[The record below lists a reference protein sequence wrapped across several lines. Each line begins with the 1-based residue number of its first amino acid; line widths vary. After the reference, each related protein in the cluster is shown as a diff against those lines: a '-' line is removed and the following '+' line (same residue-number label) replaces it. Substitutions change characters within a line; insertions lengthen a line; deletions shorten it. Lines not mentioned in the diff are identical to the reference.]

1 MWQLLIPLA
10 LWLGAVGLGRAELTA
25 AQQRGLQVALEE
37 FHKHPPVQWAF
48 KETSVDR
55 AEDTPFPAG
64 TFVRLEFKLQQ
75 TSCRKKDWKKANC
88 KIKPNGRK
96 RKCLACIKLNSADK
110 VLGRMVHCP
119 IHTQVHQS
127 WVPLPGQLQEVTSKG
142 PPPVPELRED
152 NPIIPELIK
161 VLSQMFSPLAC
172 PPSPKL
178 NCGIRVLQ
186 EEQSPRGSRRLPVQ
200 CSENRREQGP
210 RDIVLPSGARAWE
223 NKGHP
228 QKWTGSDA

>member
-119 IHTQVHQS
+119 ILTQVHQGYAGT
-127 WVPLPGQLQEVTSKG
+127 PLRGAPSTGILSPGTVCPLRLSSCLHWQEPEEHQEAQCSRVERAGEDPHSYYFPGQFAFFKA
-142 PPPVPELRED
+142 PPP
-152 NPIIPELIK
+152 
-161 VLSQMFSPLAC
+161 S
-172 PPSPKL
+172 
-178 NCGIRVLQ
+178 
-186 EEQSPRGSRRLPVQ
+186 
-200 CSENRREQGP
+200 
-210 RDIVLPSGARAWE
+210 
-223 NKGHP
+223 
-228 QKWTGSDA
+228 